1 MESTGV
7 CAMKELKLDEVQGK
21 GCSQMVT
28 TMVACLEKVIVK
40 AMELEPEPE
49 MG

>member
-1 MESTGV
+1 MESKGV

-28 TMVACLEKVIVK
+28 TMVTCLEKVIVK
-40 AMELEPEPE
+40 AMEPELE